1 MTIGLK
7 FATLVMA
14 VTSLIV
20 SGILVAAVSIPTT
33 AQKSSGSLSG
43 GDITSSLQSAKMH
56 LIEATKNI
64 KMDNSQAA
72 LIQLNMTHQ
81 AISSAGLKLNSTV
94 MCNNTRNEAY
104 CVTPTFDSLINILS
118 GETISFIS
126 FFAVSHQ

>member
-1 MTIGLK
+1 MTIGSK

-33 AQKSSGSLSG
+33 AQKSYGSLSG

-56 LIEATKNI
+56 LAEATKNI

-72 LIQLNMTHQ
+72 LMQINMTRQGITLAGLQLN
-81 AISSAGLKLNSTV
+81 ATV
-94 MCNNTRNEAY
+94 ICSNIRNEAY
-104 CVTPTFDSLINILS
+104 CVAP
-118 GETISFIS
+118 
-126 FFAVSHQ
+126 

>member
-1 MTIGLK
+1 MTIGSK

-14 VTSLIV
+14 SLIV

-56 LIEATKNI
+56 LTEATKNI

-72 LIQLNMTHQ
+72 LMQINMTRQ
-81 AISSAGLKLNSTV
+81 AITLAGLKLNATII
-94 MCNNTRNEAY
+94 CNNMRNEGY
-104 CVTPTFDSLINILS
+104 CVAP
-118 GETISFIS
+118 
-126 FFAVSHQ
+126 